1 MSFFCK
7 QKTADE
13 MRMSDWISDVCSSD
27 LRLQAGVVV
36 LEIKRTEHRL
46 HLIVHLPQQLA
57 ARVGAANLAILV
69 AARLVGEETLGP
81 VVASGHTRRQL
92 LIDQRCGEEAACG
105 VVRRRATLAIAPL
118 EAECGRASRR
128 ERVCKYVKTSG
139 VA

>member
-81 VVASGHTRRQL
+81 AVASGHTRRSEERRVGKARVSTGRSWMSPDL
-92 LIDQRCGEEAACG
+92 LNKNNSL
-105 VVRRRATLAIAPL
+105 T
-118 EAECGRASRR
+118 
-128 ERVCKYVKTSG
+128 
-139 VA
+139 